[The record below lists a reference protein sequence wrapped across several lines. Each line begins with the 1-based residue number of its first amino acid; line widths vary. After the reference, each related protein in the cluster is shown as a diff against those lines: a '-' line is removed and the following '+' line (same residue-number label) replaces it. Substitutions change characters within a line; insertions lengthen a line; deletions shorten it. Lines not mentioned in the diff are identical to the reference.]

1 MYGKSGLIKGF
12 NSDFLK
18 IGIIALFLSFIS
30 LFALIL
36 HVDWLFDTAL
46 SGSYTDSEY
55 ASFMGDLLS
64 PDLYHKSLVITKT
77 EKPDFVME
85 LFESPLAKED
95 VINFFA
101 KLTNNRD
108 IAVTILENAQ
118 RNNIPPCLAFSLAWE
133 ESRYK
138 PGAIN
143 RNADSIDRG
152 LFQLNSKSFPDLT
165 EKEFFDPDISA
176 YYGLA
181 HLNLCFDQGGN
192 TVAALA
198 MYNAG
203 AGKVRGNN
211 TPQRTLN
218 YISRIITYSDN
229 LEELFKANVLP
240 KYVIDD
246 NGTVTLA
253 VK

>member
-1 MYGKSGLIKGF
+1 MRKVSLIKIL
-12 NSDFLK
+12 NSDFLR

-55 ASFMGDLLS
+55 SSFMGDLLS
-64 PDLYHKSLVITKT
+64 PDLYHKTLVTAKT
-77 EKPDFVME
+77 AKKDTVLE
-85 LFESPLAKED
+85 LFESSVARED
-95 VINFFA
+95 VVNFFA
-101 KLTNNRD
+101 RLTNDKD
-108 IAVTILENAQ
+108 IALSILENAWK
-118 RNNIPPCLAFSLAWE
+118 NNIPPCLAFSLAWE

-165 EKEFFDPDISA
+165 EKEFFDPEISA

-218 YISRIITYSDN
+218 YINRILTYRDN
-229 LEELFKANVLP
+229 LENLFET
-240 KYVIDD
+240 
-246 NGTVTLA
+246 TVA
-253 VK
+253 VKYTIDEEGNVSPVVK

>member
-1 MYGKSGLIKGF
+1 MRKVSLIKIL
-12 NSDFLK
+12 NSDFLR

-55 ASFMGDLLS
+55 SSFMGDLLS
-64 PDLYHKSLVITKT
+64 PDLYHKTLVTTKT
-77 EKPDFVME
+77 AKKDTVLE
-85 LFESPLAKED
+85 LFESSAARED
-95 VINFFA
+95 VVNFFA
-101 KLTNNRD
+101 RLTNDKD
-108 IAVTILENAQ
+108 IALSILENSWK
-118 RNNIPPCLAFSLAWE
+118 NNIPPCLAFSLAWE

-165 EKEFFDPDISA
+165 EKEFFNPEISA

-218 YISRIITYSDN
+218 YINRILTYRDN
-229 LEELFKANVLP
+229 LENLFET
-240 KYVIDD
+240 
-246 NGTVTLA
+246 TVA
-253 VK
+253 VKYTIDEEGNVSPVVK

>member
-1 MYGKSGLIKGF
+1 MRKVSLIKIL
-12 NSDFLK
+12 NSDFLR

-55 ASFMGDLLS
+55 SSFMGD
-64 PDLYHKSLVITKT
+64 
-77 EKPDFVME
+77 
-85 LFESPLAKED
+85 
-95 VINFFA
+95 FA
-101 KLTNNRD
+101 RLTNDKD
-108 IAVTILENAQ
+108 IALSILENSWK
-118 RNNIPPCLAFSLAWE
+118 NNIPPCLAFSLAWE

-165 EKEFFDPDISA
+165 EKEFFDPETSA

-218 YISRIITYSDN
+218 YINRILTYRDN
-229 LEELFKANVLP
+229 LENLFET
-240 KYVIDD
+240 
-246 NGTVTLA
+246 TVA
-253 VK
+253 VKYTIDEEGNVSPVVK